1 MSKDFDFS
9 QYFLSEASVLDIDLP
24 NGDPMLFDGKQ
35 VRVHIYGPSTSQYT
49 MAQDRLNREA
59 TKNVVAAMSKG
70 NKKKDEGDKDADAKF
85 LCAITEKFENFPYPG
100 GAEAIYREPGLQ
112 YINKQVQTFVGDMG
126 NFYKGGAKA

>member
-9 QYFLSEASVLDIDLP
+9 QYFLSDASVLDIDLP
-24 NGDPMLFDGKQ
+24 NGEPMMFDGKP
-35 VRVHIYGPSTSQYT
+35 VRVHVFGPSTSQFT
-49 MAQDRLNREA
+49 AAQERLNREA

-70 NKKKDEGDKDADAKF
+70 KKKDEGDKDADVKF

-100 GAEAIYREPGLQ
+100 GAEAIYREAALL
-112 YINKQVQTFVGDMG
+112 YINKQVQAFVGDMG